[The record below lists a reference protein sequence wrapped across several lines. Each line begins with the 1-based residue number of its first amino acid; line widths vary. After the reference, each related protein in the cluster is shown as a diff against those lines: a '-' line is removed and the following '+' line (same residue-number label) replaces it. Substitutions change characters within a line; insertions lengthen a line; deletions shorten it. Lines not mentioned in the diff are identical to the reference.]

1 MKPADWPSKRAGLL
15 RAGLLLATTAL
26 LLSGLIAGCSSSK
39 PAYCSAADQLKTSVQ
54 NLGNVDVATKGLDD
68 LKTALTSVQ
77 SSAKTFAS
85 EAKSAFAP
93 QITALQGTL
102 SGLETAI
109 KAVQGQLS
117 AAAIATV
124 GSSVT
129 QVKESAA
136 NLANA
141 VSDKCK

>member
-1 MKPADWPSKRAGLL
+1 MKPADWPGKRAGLL

>member
-1 MKPADWPSKRAGLL
+1 MKPADWPSV
-15 RAGLLLATTAL
+15 RAGLLLATTPL
-26 LLSGLIAGCSSSK
+26 LLSGLIAGCSSNNK
-39 PAYCSAADQLKTSVQ
+39 PAYCTAADQLKTSVQ
-54 NLGNVDVATKGLDD
+54 NLGNVDIATKGLDS

-77 SSAKTFAS
+77 TSANTFAS

-109 KAVQGQLS
+109 NSAQGQLS
-117 AAAIATV
+117 ASAVAAV
-124 GSSVT
+124 GSSVR
-129 QVKESAA
+129 QVKESAGD
-136 NLANA
+136 LATA